1 MDILSS
7 TLGNPANFNPTT
19 TIDSVVSSLQLLATV
34 ASFVNVSWPEN
45 SPVKGS
51 KLDFDEWA
59 AAGHTNWN
67 WESVLKYLKKAE
79 NMLDK
84 KLVNGPTSE
93 YHCDKGPFSVKPQIA
108 LTKPESR
115 GRVTLRSTNP
125 FDPPKIFNNFFAA
138 EEDLER
144 MIGAVKKIKNLE
156 STPEYSDVDGTFIR
170 PPLPECDDLE
180 YQSEDYWAC
189 YVKSM
194 ATTIF
199 HPASTC
205 AMGLVVDNNLK
216 VKGIKKL
223 SVADDS
229 IMPFIP
235 RGTTAMVSIM
245 IAEKAAD
252 IIKKEHGKTEG
263 FEDFPCPLY
272 PVPIIL
278 GGGGFGIGPGFGGRG
293 FGSRGVGAGQKTV
306 QFKWMNVRRKHNMGK
321 DRHTRGAKY
330 SVEALLSIIYWY
342 KENMLDKKL
351 VNGPTSE
358 YHCDKGPFSVKP
370 QSNNELFVE
379 KNRRM
384 LKGYSELGM
393 NILEDPFVP
402 MPNGTG
408 ELYLNI
414 KGDKKQSRRASTAE
428 EYLLPIKNNDN
439 FHILKEAQ
447 VIKILIN
454 DNKEAIGVRIA
465 TKFGRINVY
474 ADVEVI
480 LCAGVFNSAK
490 LLLLS
495 GIGPKKDLE
504 RLDIPVV
511 QDLPVGENLQDHV
524 FVPVVLS
531 GQSNVISA
539 LDTVVSLTEL
549 SSFPAPIVSGFFSSS
564 TGTLDLQHITVLFGT
579 LSPLIFYIMTVNF
592 NYNLEVSTAYYLTDP
607 EKEKIFSLVALTKP
621 ESRGRV
627 TLRSANPFDPPKIFN
642 NFFAAEKDLERMID
656 AVKKIK
662 SLENTPEYSDVEGRF
677 IRPPLPECDDLEYH
691 SEDYWACYVK
701 SMATTIFHPAS
712 TCAMGLVVDNNLKVK
727 GIKKLSVA
735 DDSIMPFMPRGTTG
749 MVSIMI
755 AEKAADIIKKEHGK
769 TEGFEDFPCD

>member
-1 MDILSS
+1 MGFPGF
-7 TLGNPANFNPTT
+7 TLPA
-19 TIDSVVSSLQLLATV
+19 A
-34 ASFVNVSWPEN
+34 
-45 SPVKGS
+45 
-51 KLDFDEWA
+51 
-59 AAGHTNWN
+59 
-67 WESVLKYLKKAE
+67 
-79 NMLDK
+79 
-84 KLVNGPTSE
+84 
-93 YHCDKGPFSVKPQIA
+93 
-108 LTKPESR
+108 
-115 GRVTLRSTNP
+115 RVTRLDHS
-125 FDPPKIFNNFFAA
+125 
-138 EEDLER
+138 
-144 MIGAVKKIKNLE
+144 
-156 STPEYSDVDGTFIR
+156 YQHDG
-170 PPLPECDDLE
+170 P
-180 YQSEDYWAC
+180 
-189 YVKSM
+189 
-194 ATTIF
+194 
-199 HPASTC
+199 
-205 AMGLVVDNNLK
+205 
-216 VKGIKKL
+216 
-223 SVADDS
+223 
-229 IMPFIP
+229 
-235 RGTTAMVSIM
+235 
-245 IAEKAAD
+245 D
-252 IIKKEHGKTEG
+252 IIPELPVTSSAARTLQGS
-263 FEDFPCPLY
+263 PLY

>member
-45 SPVKGS
+45 SPVQDGDHFDIIVVGAGTAGSVMARRMAEVSEWRVLVIEAGSDPPAFGVIPGLWVLATHSPYDWDFRSEVDERTSQAQHGKRPAHTMGKVLGGSSTINHLLVQRGS

-67 WESVLKYLKKAE
+67 WESVLKYFKKA
-79 NMLDK
+79 
-84 KLVNGPTSE
+84 
-93 YHCDKGPFSVKPQIA
+93 
-108 LTKPESR
+108 
-115 GRVTLRSTNP
+115 
-125 FDPPKIFNNFFAA
+125 
-138 EEDLER
+138 
-144 MIGAVKKIKNLE
+144 
-156 STPEYSDVDGTFIR
+156 
-170 PPLPECDDLE
+170 
-180 YQSEDYWAC
+180 
-189 YVKSM
+189 
-194 ATTIF
+194 
-199 HPASTC
+199 
-205 AMGLVVDNNLK
+205 
-216 VKGIKKL
+216 
-223 SVADDS
+223 
-229 IMPFIP
+229 
-235 RGTTAMVSIM
+235 
-245 IAEKAAD
+245 
-252 IIKKEHGKTEG
+252 
-263 FEDFPCPLY
+263 
-272 PVPIIL
+272 
-278 GGGGFGIGPGFGGRG
+278 
-293 FGSRGVGAGQKTV
+293 
-306 QFKWMNVRRKHNMGK
+306 
-321 DRHTRGAKY
+321 
-330 SVEALLSIIYWY
+330 
-342 KENMLDKKL
+342 ENMLDKKL

-379 KNRRM
+379 KNRRL

-439 FHILKEAQ
+439 FYILKEAQ

-465 TKFGRINVY
+465 TKFDRINVY

-564 TGTLDLQHITVLFGT
+564 TGTLDLQHVTVLFGT
-579 LSPLIFYIMTVNF
+579 LSPLFFYIMTVNF

-607 EKEKIFSLVALTKP
+607 EKEKIFSLVSLTKP

-642 NFFAAEKDLERMID
+642 NFFAAEKDVERMID

-662 SLENTPEYSDVEGRF
+662 NLENTPEYSDVEGRF
-677 IRPPLPECDDLEYH
+677 IRPPLPECDDLEYQ

-735 DDSIMPFMPRGTTG
+735 DGSIMPFIPRGATA

-769 TEGFEDFPCD
+769 TEGFKDFPCD

>member
-93 YHCDKGPFSVKPQIA
+93 YHCDKGPFSVKPQSNNELFVEKNRRLLKGYSELGMNILEDPFVPIPNGTGELYFNIKGDKKQSRRASSAEEYLLPIKDNGNFHILKEAQVIKILINDNKEAIGSNVISALDTVVSLTELSSFPTPIVSGVFSSSTGTLDLQHITLLFVA

-263 FEDFPCPLY
+263 FEDFPSSNNSVKKDIIWEIDVLNKLIDSFTPPIKLGNQTLGQ
-272 PVPIIL
+272 VHILLIIL
-278 GGGGFGIGPGFGGRG
+278 
-293 FGSRGVGAGQKTV
+293 
-306 QFKWMNVRRKHNMGK
+306 W
-321 DRHTRGAKY
+321 
-330 SVEALLSIIYWY
+330 
-342 KENMLDKKL
+342 
-351 VNGPTSE
+351 
-358 YHCDKGPFSVKP
+358 
-370 QSNNELFVE
+370 
-379 KNRRM
+379 
-384 LKGYSELGM
+384 
-393 NILEDPFVP
+393 
-402 MPNGTG
+402 
-408 ELYLNI
+408 
-414 KGDKKQSRRASTAE
+414 
-428 EYLLPIKNNDN
+428 
-439 FHILKEAQ
+439 
-447 VIKILIN
+447 VI
-454 DNKEAIGVRIA
+454 
-465 TKFGRINVY
+465 F
-474 ADVEVI
+474 
-480 LCAGVFNSAK
+480 
-490 LLLLS
+490 
-495 GIGPKKDLE
+495 
-504 RLDIPVV
+504 
-511 QDLPVGENLQDHV
+511 
-524 FVPVVLS
+524 
-531 GQSNVISA
+531 
-539 LDTVVSLTEL
+539 
-549 SSFPAPIVSGFFSSS
+549 
-564 TGTLDLQHITVLFGT
+564 
-579 LSPLIFYIMTVNF
+579 
-592 NYNLEVSTAYYLTDP
+592 
-607 EKEKIFSLVALTKP
+607 
-621 ESRGRV
+621 
-627 TLRSANPFDPPKIFN
+627 
-642 NFFAAEKDLERMID
+642 
-656 AVKKIK
+656 
-662 SLENTPEYSDVEGRF
+662 
-677 IRPPLPECDDLEYH
+677 
-691 SEDYWACYVK
+691 
-701 SMATTIFHPAS
+701 
-712 TCAMGLVVDNNLKVK
+712 
-727 GIKKLSVA
+727 
-735 DDSIMPFMPRGTTG
+735 
-749 MVSIMI
+749 
-755 AEKAADIIKKEHGK
+755 
-769 TEGFEDFPCD
+769 

>member
-263 FEDFPCPLY
+263 FEDFPC
-272 PVPIIL
+272 
-278 GGGGFGIGPGFGGRG
+278 
-293 FGSRGVGAGQKTV
+293 
-306 QFKWMNVRRKHNMGK
+306 
-321 DRHTRGAKY
+321 D
-330 SVEALLSIIYWY
+330 
-342 KENMLDKKL
+342 
-351 VNGPTSE
+351 
-358 YHCDKGPFSVKP
+358 
-370 QSNNELFVE
+370 
-379 KNRRM
+379 
-384 LKGYSELGM
+384 
-393 NILEDPFVP
+393 
-402 MPNGTG
+402 
-408 ELYLNI
+408 
-414 KGDKKQSRRASTAE
+414 
-428 EYLLPIKNNDN
+428 
-439 FHILKEAQ
+439 
-447 VIKILIN
+447 
-454 DNKEAIGVRIA
+454 
-465 TKFGRINVY
+465 
-474 ADVEVI
+474 
-480 LCAGVFNSAK
+480 
-490 LLLLS
+490 
-495 GIGPKKDLE
+495 
-504 RLDIPVV
+504 
-511 QDLPVGENLQDHV
+511 
-524 FVPVVLS
+524 
-531 GQSNVISA
+531 
-539 LDTVVSLTEL
+539 
-549 SSFPAPIVSGFFSSS
+549 
-564 TGTLDLQHITVLFGT
+564 
-579 LSPLIFYIMTVNF
+579 
-592 NYNLEVSTAYYLTDP
+592 
-607 EKEKIFSLVALTKP
+607 
-621 ESRGRV
+621 
-627 TLRSANPFDPPKIFN
+627 
-642 NFFAAEKDLERMID
+642 
-656 AVKKIK
+656 
-662 SLENTPEYSDVEGRF
+662 
-677 IRPPLPECDDLEYH
+677 
-691 SEDYWACYVK
+691 
-701 SMATTIFHPAS
+701 
-712 TCAMGLVVDNNLKVK
+712 
-727 GIKKLSVA
+727 
-735 DDSIMPFMPRGTTG
+735 
-749 MVSIMI
+749 
-755 AEKAADIIKKEHGK
+755 
-769 TEGFEDFPCD
+769 